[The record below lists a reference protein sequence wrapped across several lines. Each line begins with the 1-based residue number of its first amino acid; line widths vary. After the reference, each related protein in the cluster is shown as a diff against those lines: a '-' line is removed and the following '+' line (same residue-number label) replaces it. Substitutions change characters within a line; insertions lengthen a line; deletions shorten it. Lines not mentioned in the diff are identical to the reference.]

1 MLVPMTQ
8 LLEDAQAH
16 RYAVGAFDVPN
27 LESAE
32 GALEA
37 AVENSSPVIVAIAEA
52 FFKDVRFET
61 LVHAIREEAL
71 PLRVPVAIILDH
83 GRSYESCM
91 RAIQAGVTSV
101 MFDGSS
107 LPYEE
112 NVRITRDMV
121 KAAKAIGVSTE
132 AEIGHVGQGAEYEKT
147 EEALTKPEEAVRFAA
162 ETGVEALAVA
172 VGTAHGQYKGE
183 PAIHYDLLSRI
194 HEAVKLPLVL
204 HGGSSTGDERLK
216 QSILHGIAKVNIYT
230 DMSAEAIARI
240 KKLLAEKPETVRIN
254 PIVQLT
260 RQSFRDVAGHYIRLF
275 GSADRV

>member
-32 GALEA
+32 GVLEA
-37 AVENSSPVIVAIAEA
+37 AVENSSPVIVAIPEA

-240 KKLLAEKPETVRIN
+240 KKLLAETPETVRIN